1 MPSSHSNP
9 VFAITFAV
17 AYAILY
23 VLAVENNWA
32 LFTYHP
38 LSGEFHWLVKRA
50 ADGPAMFW
58 YGWMVTAA
66 LGALLTAA
74 IVSFLP
80 AAITSRVPVALS
92 WCIPVAVMVVFV
104 YIMRDFFF
112 R

>member
-23 VLAVENNWA
+23 VLAVEYNWA

-38 LSGEFHWLVKRA
+38 LTGEFHWLIIRA
-50 ADGPAMFW
+50 TEGPSMFW
-58 YGWMVTAA
+58 YGWMVTAG
-66 LGALLTAA
+66 LGALLIAA

-80 AAITSRVPVALS
+80 AAITSRVSVSLS
-92 WCIPVAVMVVFV
+92 WSVPVAVMFVFV
-104 YIMRDFFF
+104 YLMRDFFF